1 MTFDRLDLPLE
12 SLAPEPFRERGEKE
26 SELTMPELIYYA
38 QHTPDYLDI
47 EDIDAEING
56 RLARTVSVFFLPFL
70 ALPIG
75 MSSRRTSKSLRMV
88 VGVLFLIVYY
98 EVLQF
103 GEVMVR
109 KGIVGPWPSL
119 WLPCA
124 LFAAAS
130 VWLFWMAERRPGQ
143 DPLAHLFEGL
153 NTGANGF
160 KRLFRRRRPQVV
172 E

>member
-1 MTFDRLDLPLE
+1 
-12 SLAPEPFRERGEKE
+12 ERGEKE
-26 SELTMPELIYYA
+26 SELTIPELIYYA
-38 QHTPDYLDI
+38 NHTPDYLDI
-47 EDIDAEING
+47 EDIMAEING

-103 GEVMVR
+103 GEAMVR
-109 KGIVGPWPSL
+109 KGIVGPVPSL
-119 WLPCA
+119 WLPCG
-124 LFAAAS
+124 LFAIS
-130 VWLFWMAERRPGQ
+130 SIWLFWIAERRPGQ
-143 DPLAHLFEGL
+143 DPLAHLFEALSGS
-153 NTGANGF
+153 TAWF
-160 KRLFRRRRPQVV
+160 KRLFRRRHQRPA